1 MGDDGKMAEY
11 GDRVLKMT
19 LRIAIVARSGP
30 CLLCRAAL
38 WCLLLVGFCLAGI
51 GQERDLSS
59 RSAESAKT
67 FRVMTYNIH
76 HGEGVDG
83 RIDLGRIA
91 DVIKKAGADLVALQ
105 EVDKGVERTARRDFP
120 AELAAL
126 TGMTCVFSNNYHYQ
140 GGEYGNAILS
150 RFPVVTWTNTHLQM
164 IRKGEQRGI
173 LQTTVSVLGKQVVF
187 MATHIDYRREDDER
201 IMNVAEFKRIAKQ
214 YSGLP
219 VIICGDFNDTPGS
232 RTYSNMAEEFVDVW
246 TKAGDG
252 PGYTITSTNPT
263 KRIDYIWLRKEQQSI
278 APLRAWV
285 IKTLASDHLPLVAE
299 LEWKHN

>member
-1 MGDDGKMAEY
+1 MAAGFYLALAVGQEQ
-11 GDRVLKMT
+11 DSP
-19 LRIAIVARSGP
+19 ARSLEP
-30 CLLCRAAL
+30 
-38 WCLLLVGFCLAGI
+38 VK
-51 GQERDLSS
+51 S
-59 RSAESAKT
+59 

-83 RIDLGRIA
+83 RVDLERIA
-91 DVIKKAGADLVALQ
+91 DVIKKERVDLVALQ
-105 EVDKGVERTARRDFP
+105 EVDKGVARTGRRDFP
-120 AELAAL
+120 GELAAL

-150 RFPVVTWTNTHLQM
+150 KFPILTWTNTHLQM
-164 IRKGEQRGI
+164 IRQGEQRGI
-173 LQTTVSVLGKQVVF
+173 LQTTVSVAGKQVVF

-201 IMNVAEFKRIAKQ
+201 IMNVAEFKRIVKR

-232 RTYSNMAEEFVDVW
+232 RTYANMTEEFVDVW
-246 TKAGDG
+246 AKVGDG

-263 KRIDYIWLRKEQQSI
+263 KRIDYIWLHKEQDSLE
-278 APLRAWV
+278 PLRAWV

-299 LEWKHN
+299 LQWRRN

>member
-1 MGDDGKMAEY
+1 
-11 GDRVLKMT
+11 MT
-19 LRIAIVARSGP
+19 LRIAMLGRVRLFSF
-30 CLLCRAAL
+30 CRAAV
-38 WCLLLVGFCLAGI
+38 WCLIVVGFFLPAI
-51 GQERDLSS
+51 GQERGLSA
-59 RSAESAKT
+59 RSVEPAKS

-83 RIDLGRIA
+83 RIDLERIA
-91 DVIKKAGADLVALQ
+91 DVIKKERADLVALQ

-140 GGEYGNAILS
+140 GGEYGNAILT

-173 LQTTVSVLGKQVVF
+173 LQTTVSVMGKQVVF

-201 IMNVAEFKRIAKQ
+201 IMNVAEFKRILKR

-219 VIICGDFNDTPGS
+219 VIVCGDFNDTPGS
-232 RTYSNMAEEFVDVW
+232 RTYANMAEEFVDVW
-246 TKAGDG
+246 AKVGDG

-263 KRIDYIWLRKEQQSI
+263 KRIDYIWLHKEQHSI
-278 APLRAWV
+278 EPLRAWV

-299 LEWKHN
+299 FEWGNNR